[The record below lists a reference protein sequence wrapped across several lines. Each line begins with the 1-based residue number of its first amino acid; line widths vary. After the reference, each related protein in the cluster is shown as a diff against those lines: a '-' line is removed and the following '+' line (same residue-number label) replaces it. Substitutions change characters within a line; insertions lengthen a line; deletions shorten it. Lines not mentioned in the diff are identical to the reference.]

1 MTFRP
6 RGRPGKGRPGV
17 SAGTASTA
25 SPQVGLFLFAGFDM
39 QLAPSGTTSTE
50 QPDPGAAIPSTV
62 SPTVAPAAA
71 PRSPEEAAQQAGLLN
86 GEGAP
91 TGDELGALHGALR
104 LPIHVNARG
113 LSLGVLATVAFV
125 FGLQWAKNFFV
136 PLLLGI
142 FIAYTLSPVVRWLER
157 WHVKRAIGATL
168 VTAAILAGMALTF
181 QRVQGEFFNIIDELP
196 ALTHK
201 VTKLITEAAD
211 GQPSTIQQV
220 QAAAAEIEQAAANA
234 GSDGRRA
241 VPQRRPA
248 PSSAPGASNFRVMDW
263 LLAGSV
269 GLASFLSQATMVIF
283 LVFFL
288 LLAGDTFK
296 RKLVKLTGPSLTRKK
311 VTVHILEDINTSIQS
326 YMFMLLV
333 TNSLLALLMWGA
345 LRMIG
350 LENAGAWAIFAGVV
364 HVMPYFG
371 PLLITSATGLVAFL
385 QFESLRMVI
394 LVAGASLAIAT
405 LVGMVVTT
413 WMTGKI
419 AKMNPAAVFV
429 SLLFWGWLWGM
440 WGLLLGVP
448 MVVVVKVVAERVEG
462 MEVVAELLGE

>member
-1 MTFRP
+1 
-6 RGRPGKGRPGV
+6 
-17 SAGTASTA
+17 
-25 SPQVGLFLFAGFDM
+25 M
-39 QLAPSGTTSTE
+39 QLAPPGKTSDE
-50 QPDPGAAIPSTV
+50 PSEAV
-62 SPTVAPAAA
+62 VATHPPA
-71 PRSPEEAAQQAGLLN
+71 PVRTPEEAAHEAGLLS

-91 TGDELGALHGALR
+91 TGEELGALHGGLR
-104 LPIHVNARG
+104 LPVHVNARG
-113 LSLGVLATVAFV
+113 MSLGILATVAFV
-125 FGLQWAKNFFV
+125 FALQWAKNFLV

-142 FIAYTLSPVVRWLER
+142 FLAYTLSPVVRWLER

-168 VTAAILAGMALTF
+168 VTALILAGMALTI
-181 QRVQGEFFNIIDELP
+181 QRLQGEFLNIIDGLP
-196 ALTHK
+196 TLTHK
-201 VTKLITEAAD
+201 VTRLITEASD

-234 GSDGRRA
+234 GPDARRA
-241 VPQRRPA
+241 LQKAHPA
-248 PSSAPGASNFRVMDW
+248 PASNPGASNFRVMDW
-263 LLAGSV
+263 LLAGSM
-269 GLASFLSQATMVIF
+269 GLASFVSQATMVVF

-311 VTVHILEDINTSIQS
+311 VTVHILEDINTSIQN

-333 TNSLLALLMWGA
+333 TNTLLALLMWGV

-350 LENAGAWAIFAGVV
+350 LENAGAWAIFAGVA
-364 HVMPYFG
+364 HIMPYFG

-448 MVVVVKVVAERVEG
+448 VVVVVKVVAERVEG
-462 MEVVAELLGE
+462 MDVVAELLGE

>member
-1 MTFRP
+1 
-6 RGRPGKGRPGV
+6 
-17 SAGTASTA
+17 
-25 SPQVGLFLFAGFDM
+25 M
-39 QLAPSGTTSTE
+39 QLAK
-50 QPDPGAAIPSTV
+50 PDPADAVSSITEEPETAA
-62 SPTVAPAAA
+62 
-71 PRSPEEAAQQAGLLN
+71 REAGLLSSA
-86 GEGAP
+86 GAP
-91 TGDELGALHGALR
+91 TGEELGAQHPALR
-104 LPIHVNARG
+104 LPVHVQARG
-113 LSLGVLATVAFV
+113 LSLGIIATVAFV

-157 WHVKRAIGATL
+157 WHIKRAIGATL
-168 VTAAILAGMALTF
+168 VTGVILVGMALTI
-181 QRVQGEFFNIIDELP
+181 QRVQGEFFNIVEELP

-201 VTKLITEAAD
+201 VTRLITQASD
-211 GQPSTIQQV
+211 GSPSTIQQM
-220 QAAAAEIEQAAANA
+220 QAAAAEIEQAAANVGA
-234 GSDGRRA
+234 DMRRA
-241 VPQRRPA
+241 AQRRA
-248 PSSAPGASNFRVMDW
+248 AVAAAQQATIPGSSNFRIMDW
-263 LLAGSV
+263 LLAGSM
-269 GLASFLSQATMVIF
+269 GLASFISQATMVIF

-296 RKLVKLTGPSLTRKK
+296 RKLVKLTGPSLTQKK
-311 VTVHILEDINTSIQS
+311 VTVHILEDINTSIQN

-333 TNSLLALLMWGA
+333 TNVLLALLMWVA
-345 LRMIG
+345 LRLIG
-350 LENAGAWAIFAGVV
+350 LENAGAWAIFAGVA
-364 HVMPYFG
+364 HIMPYFG

-448 MVVVVKVVAERVEG
+448 VVVVIKVVAERVEG

>member
-1 MTFRP
+1 
-6 RGRPGKGRPGV
+6 
-17 SAGTASTA
+17 
-25 SPQVGLFLFAGFDM
+25 M
-39 QLAPSGTTSTE
+39 QLAQSGPATSEASNPVT
-50 QPDPGAAIPSTV
+50 PV
-62 SPTVAPAAA
+62 AAA
-71 PRSPEEAAQQAGLLN
+71 SADVEQAAREAGLVN
-86 GEGAP
+86 TGGAP
-91 TGDELGALHGALR
+91 TGEELGAAHGNLR

-113 LSLGVLATVAFV
+113 LTLGVIATVAFV
-125 FGLQWAKNFFV
+125 FGLQWAKNFLV

-157 WHVKRAIGATL
+157 WHIRRAIGATL
-168 VTAAILAGMALTF
+168 VTGLILVGMALTM
-181 QRVQGEFFNIIDELP
+181 QRVQGEILNIVDELP
-196 ALTHK
+196 TLTHK
-201 VTKLITEAAD
+201 VTRILTD
-211 GQPSTIQQV
+211 GSDGPSTIQQV
-220 QAAAAEIEQAAANA
+220 QAAAAELEQAAANA
-234 GSDGRRA
+234 ASAKRNAPPRRA
-241 VPQRRPA
+241 
-248 PSSAPGASNFRVMDW
+248 SAPAVAQTPGGSNFRIMDW

-269 GLASFLSQATMVIF
+269 GLASFVSQATMVVF

-296 RKLVKLTGPSLTRKK
+296 RKLVKLTGPSLTQKK
-311 VTVHILEDINTSIQS
+311 VTVHILEDINTSIQN

-333 TNSLLALLMWGA
+333 TNVLLALLMWVA
-345 LRMIG
+345 LRLIG
-350 LENAGAWAIFAGVV
+350 LENAGAWAIFAGVA

-385 QFESLRMVI
+385 QFESLQMVI

-448 MVVVVKVVAERVEG
+448 VVVVIKVVAERVEG
-462 MEVVAELLGE
+462 MEVIAELLGE

>member
-1 MTFRP
+1 
-6 RGRPGKGRPGV
+6 
-17 SAGTASTA
+17 
-25 SPQVGLFLFAGFDM
+25 M
-39 QLAPSGTTSTE
+39 QLAQSGPATSE
-50 QPDPGAAIPSTV
+50 
-62 SPTVAPAAA
+62 APEPILPVAA
-71 PRSPEEAAQQAGLLN
+71 PPATVDQAARDAGLVDPA
-86 GEGAP
+86 GAP
-91 TGDELGALHGALR
+91 TGEELGAEHGDLR
-104 LPIHVNARG
+104 LPVHVNARG
-113 LSLGVLATVAFV
+113 LTLGVIATVAFI

-157 WHVKRAIGATL
+157 WHIKRAIGATA
-168 VTAAILAGMALTF
+168 VTALILVGMALTA
-181 QRVQGEFFNIIDELP
+181 QRVQGEFLNIVDELP
-196 ALTHK
+196 TLTHK
-201 VTKLITEAAD
+201 VTKILTD
-211 GQPSTIQQV
+211 GSDGPSTIQQM

-234 GSDGRRA
+234 GGSKRAAPPRRA
-241 VPQRRPA
+241 PPPA
-248 PSSAPGASNFRVMDW
+248 AQTPGGSNFRVMDW

-269 GLASFLSQATMVIF
+269 GLASFISQATMVVF

-296 RKLVKLTGPSLTRKK
+296 RKLVKLTGPSLTQKK
-311 VTVHILEDINTSIQS
+311 VTVHILEDINTSIQN

-333 TNSLLALLMWGA
+333 TNVLLALLMWVA
-345 LRMIG
+345 LRLIG
-350 LENAGAWAIFAGVV
+350 LENAGAWAIFAGVA
-364 HVMPYFG
+364 HIMPYFG

-429 SLLFWGWLWGM
+429 SLLFWGFLWGM

-448 MVVVVKVVAERVEG
+448 VVVVIKVVAERVEG
-462 MEVVAELLGE
+462 MEVIAELLGE